1 MLSPP
6 EFTPKTPASKLA
18 DHAFSTAPWHE
29 TKSPNEGHI
38 PPNDAGM
45 AAATQK
51 KARLEPG

>member
-45 AAATQK
+45 AAAMQK
-51 KARLEPG
+51 KSPA